1 MHIHAG
7 PWSQS
12 TFGAVGSSGFVRL
25 GELTA
30 ERFAELGVTL
40 KPGNRLDCARHVA
53 GELQERRLAVTP
65 DDPATA
71 VLTSEAI
78 RTVWEFSLVARAAP
92 AHHPPTVVK
101 LEEMVTGALLPGDD
115 KNQHGRDTQFEL
127 YVASLFAMGGVP
139 IRGEEPDLRFLLD
152 GAERGLAVK
161 RLKSARKLAARVS
174 DGAKQLQTN
183 GVDGLVVVN
192 VEPLLKGL
200 PPEGA
205 ADDLG
210 KRFDERVAPLH
221 KLLPKL
227 AGKARVIG
235 VLGAGTVVDWV
246 FGGPRPRLSFG
257 WFLQFRWFF
266 DEPGEQARI
275 EAFAMGMQER
285 LDERL
290 KASFGPGT
298 QPTD

>member
-7 PWSQS
+7 PWSQA

-25 GELTA
+25 GDLTA
-30 ERFAELGVTL
+30 ERFADLGVTL
-40 KPGNRLDCARHVA
+40 KAGNRLDCARQVA
-53 GELQERRLAVTP
+53 IDLDARRLVVAP

-71 VLTSEAI
+71 ALTSEAI
-78 RTVWEFSLVARAAP
+78 RTVWEFSLVARTAP
-92 AHHPPTVVK
+92 AHHPPTVAK
-101 LEEMVTGALLPGDD
+101 LEEMVTGTLLPGDD
-115 KNQHGRDTQFEL
+115 KNQHGRDMQFEL
-127 YVASLFAMGGVP
+127 YVATLFAMGGVP

-161 RLKSARKLAARVS
+161 RLKSAKKLAARVS
-174 DGAKQLQTN
+174 DGAKQLQAN

-200 PPEGA
+200 PSEGT

-210 KRFDERVAPLH
+210 RRFDERVAPLH
-221 KLLPKL
+221 RLLPKL

-246 FGGPRPRLSFG
+246 FSGPRPRLSFG
-257 WFLQFRWFF
+257 WFLQLRWFF
-266 DEPGEQARI
+266 DDPGEQTRI
-275 EAFAMGMQER
+275 EAFVQGMQGRIEER
-285 LDERL
+285 LA
-290 KASFGPGT
+290 ASFGPGT
-298 QPTD
+298 QPTG